1 MAWHQ
6 TDQLQRTACRDGN
19 ERCGDNPKAVGQQF
33 SENTRAAVV
42 GSMEYHGDEVRLGM
56 HAKVGGQA
64 PSQARN
70 LLRQLGRAIDER
82 FGASLWAAGPA
93 IDSMARCSPA
103 MSPSTDG
110 RKDRP

>member
-82 FGASLWAAGPA
+82 FGAQPL
-93 IDSMARCSPA
+93 
-103 MSPSTDG
+103 G
-110 RKDRP
+110 RRPCDRQHGKMLSRNVALHRW